1 MANVFNLNNLKR
13 LVDENDDVSA
23 IVLVDTNIV
32 IREPDF
38 MTWKMPVQEP
48 IFILPDIIIL
58 ELEKLK
64 SKPSIKE
71 NAGIAIRNLQ
81 SLFQQGNITHGIHLA
96 NIGWFISVPSQKEKE
111 LKARLA
117 VMVDVARV
125 FGQSDTKLILLAE
138 ECIKTITR
146 IPTIFATGDVNLF
159 NIVEVNNITAY
170 PFTCFPMD
178 GFEKV
183 MNKYLLKVP
192 SWNEAFPEIQEAT
205 EYKSSPTL
213 NLLQW
218 FYSDGLVNLIMS
230 KAPMFPKN
238 KRIELSFI
246 STELRGTSLDEE
258 SCKQMNSTYA
268 CPLYVRTQIL
278 IRETGE
284 IKEQDL
290 FFCWAPMVTRD
301 GTFIINGKRQELLSN
316 AIAYLPLER
325 ILIDIELD
333 KIRNTAI
340 RRMSTVS
347 LESVTPSYLIN
358 PRGLI
363 DTIADFFA
371 ISLGLSV

>member
-1 MANVFNLNNLKR
+1 MANVFNLNNLKE
-13 LVDENDDVSA
+13 LVDEKDDVSA
-23 IVLVDTNIV
+23 IVLVDTNMV
-32 IREPDF
+32 IRDPDF
-38 MTWKMPVQEP
+38 MTWEMPINEP
-48 IFILPDIIIL
+48 IFVLPDIIVL
-58 ELEKLK
+58 ELEQVKK
-64 SKPSIKE
+64 RPDSKE
-71 NAGIAIRNLQ
+71 NAYKAIRNLHD
-81 SLFQQGNITHGIHLA
+81 LFQKGSITNGIHLD
-96 NIGWFISVPSQKEKE
+96 NIGWFISVPSQREEE
-111 LKARLA
+111 LKAKLA
-117 VMVDVARV
+117 VMEDVVKA
-125 FGQSDTKLILLAE
+125 FGQSDTKLILLAK
-138 ECIKTITR
+138 ECTEVITR
-146 IPTIFATGDVNLF
+146 IPTIFATGDLNLF

-192 SWNEAFPEIQEAT
+192 SWDETFPEIQVASDH
-205 EYKSSPTL
+205 KSSPSF
-213 NLLQW
+213 NFLQW

-230 KAPMFPKN
+230 KSPMFPKN
-238 KRIELSFI
+238 RRIELSFI

-258 SCKQMNSTYA
+258 SCIQMNSTYA

-278 IRETGE
+278 IREMGE

-290 FFCWAPMVTRD
+290 FFCWIPMITRD
-301 GTFIINGKRQELLSN
+301 GAFIINGKRQELLSN

-325 ILIDIELD
+325 VLIDTELD

-371 ISLGLSV
+371 ISLGLSI